1 MASGGTSLTHLRN
14 RQRSLVTRKL
24 VVWGEEG
31 KRAKRG
37 RALWVG
43 TLKGMRLGPVRHSL
57 WAQTYVGL

>member
-1 MASGGTSLTHLRN
+1 MTSGGTSLTHLRN
-14 RQRSLVTRKL
+14 RQRGLVTRKL

-37 RALWVG
+37 RVLWVG
-43 TLKGMRLGPVRHSL
+43 TLKGMRLGSVRHSL